1 MHPMLNIAIQAIR
14 KAGDFVVKQYEFL
27 DRNSI
32 RSNYINDLIY
42 KINEKSYN
50 IIATIIRKFYPLH
63 TIVTTWHDHNVND
76 NNIYCKEGIRW
87 IIGSID
93 SDINFVK
100 QFPFFA
106 LSISVFFKEHIEI
119 GVIYD
124 PIHNELFSA
133 CRGKGAQLNG
143 YRIRVGT
150 AKNLNG
156 AIIVMS
162 CVYEKQHVVVNF
174 LNKFSNKYIYFRYTG
189 ATVLDLAYV
198 AVGRVDGCIAI
209 FLKNINNNKL
219 ASGVLIIRESGGLIV
234 DFTGA
239 DNYLLFGNIIAGNTK
254 IIRTILPIV
263 QSSDIDD

>member
-1 MHPMLNIAIQAIR
+1 MHPMMNIAIQAIR
-14 KAGDFVVKQYEFL
+14 KAGDFVVKQYEFF
-27 DRNSI
+27 DKNSI
-32 RSNYINDLIY
+32 CSNHINDLIY
-42 KINEKSYN
+42 KINEKSSN

-63 TIVTTWHDHNVND
+63 TIVTTWQDHNIND
-76 NNIYCKEGIRW
+76 NICCKENIRW

-93 SDINFVK
+93 SDINFIK

-156 AIIVMS
+156 GIIAIS
-162 CVYEKQHVVVNF
+162 CVYEKRHVVINF
-174 LNKFSNKYIYFRYTG
+174 LNKLNNKYIYFRYTG
-189 ATVLDLAYV
+189 ATILDLAYV
-198 AVGRVDGCIAI
+198 AVGRVDGCIVI

-219 ASGVLIIRESGGLIV
+219 ASGTLIIRESGGLIV
-234 DFTGA
+234 DFTGT
-239 DNYLLFGNIIAGNTK
+239 DHYLLFGNVIAGNAK
-254 IIRTILPIV
+254 IIRTILPLV
-263 QSSDIDD
+263 QSSIPDD